1 MRATLPFQPADIHA
15 CLLDLD
21 GTLVDT
27 LGDFELALAGM
38 LTDLGRQPLTRV
50 QIEPVIGKGT
60 EHLVRTVLQMTA
72 PAPTAPT
79 SSAPASPAPTDE
91 AVSHALTRYHAH
103 YARINGHG
111 SALYP
116 GVREGLARL
125 TAAGLPLV
133 VVTNKPRA
141 AAETLL
147 NHLGLREQFVAVYGG
162 DSFARRKPDPMP
174 LVQACLALQL
184 PTQQVLMVGDSGNDA
199 QAARAAACPVVLMSY
214 GYNHGADVRAEDSDG
229 VFDRLDALA
238 SLWAD

>member
-79 SSAPASPAPTDE
+79 SSAPTDE

-111 SALYP
+111 SAC
-116 GVREGLARL
+116 GS
-125 TAAGLPLV
+125 
-133 VVTNKPRA
+133 RA
-141 AAETLL
+141 TMRPCA
-147 NHLGLREQFVAVYGG
+147 
-162 DSFARRKPDPMP
+162 
-174 LVQACLALQL
+174 
-184 PTQQVLMVGDSGNDA
+184 
-199 QAARAAACPVVLMSY
+199 MST
-214 GYNHGADVRAEDSDG
+214 
-229 VFDRLDALA
+229 
-238 SLWAD
+238 